1 MFVGCVSAQRH
12 PTADCVRFPMS
23 APIVGRRVSQQP
35 ARLVWSERH
44 PLGMPSS
51 SDLAREVNIA
61 TRRLAAC
68 CVWCQGHSCCTVARV
83 SGLRV
88 SEGKGT
94 DLDIRSELFSGM
106 SDKTN
111 RTRQNPEGGR
121 RRGRMGH
128 GRFFFVSPSV
138 RSAKVHLCLA
148 KGHLITCNIAKSLL
162 GSYSTPLRRQQYFA
176 VQPRVT

>member
-1 MFVGCVSAQRH
+1 MPSSSDLVRKAKYGNQATCSVLVSCARCLWAVSAPSSH

-88 SEGKGT
+88 REGKGI
-94 DLDIRSELFSGM
+94 DSDIRLELFSGM

-121 RRGRMGH
+121 RRGRMTH
-128 GRFFFVSPSV
+128 GRFF
-138 RSAKVHLCLA
+138 L
-148 KGHLITCNIAKSLL
+148 SL
-162 GSYSTPLRRQQYFA
+162 PQFA
-176 VQPRVT
+176 QPRYTCA